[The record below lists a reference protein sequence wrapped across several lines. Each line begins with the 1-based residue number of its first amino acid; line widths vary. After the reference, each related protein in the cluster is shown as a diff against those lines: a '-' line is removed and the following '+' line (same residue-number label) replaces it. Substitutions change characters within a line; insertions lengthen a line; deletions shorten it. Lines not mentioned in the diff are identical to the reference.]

1 MVMAPALPSGLATT
15 AAAAAAAGTVAQVTS
30 EVRRLL
36 ARLRAAIAARDVAR
50 SLLKGTGDR
59 PDRDDAAAEDGR
71 FGGSRAGGRLGS
83 DAPWDEDSAG
93 GRVVEEQES
102 LDELYARLDE
112 LIDRDDYAGASR
124 VKARIDERM
133 GRLR

>member
-1 MVMAPALPSGLATT
+1 MEEYQIGL
-15 AAAAAAAGTVAQVTS
+15 GAQ
-30 EVRRLL
+30 ERVRSQITQLEQ
-36 ARLRAAIAARDVAR
+36 
-50 SLLKGTGDR
+50 LKRTLGSAGDR

-71 FGGSRAGGRLGS
+71 FGGSRAGGRLAS

-112 LIDRDDYAGASR
+112 LMDRDDYAGASR